1 MAFRYVNDGL
11 YGWAE
16 TATFLRF
23 TKKNNAKNAIKI
35 CECGVLWVNGENLP
49 ILPNYYYS
57 VI

>member
-49 ILPNYYYS
+49 ILPNSY
-57 VI
+57 